1 MNVFA
6 QNVTVMMESVSNMN
20 KVWYE
25 IYEENKRLDEV
36 FINRYKDSDP
46 DFIKKN
52 CIEFLVEMGEFVNET
67 KCFKYWTVKKPD
79 KEKVLDEFAD
89 CITILLTFFN
99 YLNLDLENMGE
110 HYSSTSILEVINNTY
125 LLGTELLEN
134 CTEELV
140 KKIFSNLMYISELLD
155 LREEEVIDATFK
167 KLKIVEERLNS
178 NY

>member
-1 MNVFA
+1 MIA
-6 QNVTVMMESVSNMN
+6 MMKSVIVMN

-25 IYEENKRLDEV
+25 IYEENKRLDEI
-36 FINRYKDSDP
+36 FINRYKETDP

-52 CIEFLVEMGEFVNET
+52 GIEFLVELGEFVNET
-67 KCFKYWTVKKPD
+67 KCFKYWTIKKPD

-99 YLNLDLENMGE
+99 YLNLDLENVGSA
-110 HYSSTSILEVINNTY
+110 YDSTNILEVINNTY
-125 LLGTELLEN
+125 LLGTDLLEN
-134 CTEELV
+134 YNEELV
-140 KKIFSNLMYISELLD
+140 KKILANLLLISTLLG
-155 LREEEVIDATFK
+155 LSEEEVVEAIFK